1 MSDLFSFKS
10 GRPMPDE
17 AQKTVRI
24 HDHELSWLFTDA
36 VGLYHLGRKY
46 SSLLLLLCAVDALAK
61 AADPAKEN
69 VGERFQAFLKERLP
83 KHTRVENFNIR
94 VPKRDAVFRLE
105 YILYKYLRNPVVHEG
120 AHLDV
125 TVEGT
130 FAVFIDWAPAA
141 PSVHVDNE
149 KNRVVLGG
157 DWTVDVLGSVIKD
170 ALVEALTNRCS

>member
-1 MSDLFSFKS
+1 MLWPQS
-10 GRPMPDE
+10 GTPMADE

-24 HDHELSWLFTDA
+24 NDHELSWLFTDA

-69 VGERFQAFLKERLP
+69 VGEQFQAFLKEQLP
-83 KHTRVENFNIR
+83 KHTHVENFNIR

-130 FAVFIDWAPAA
+130 FAVFIDWVPAA
-141 PSVHVDNE
+141 PSVHVNNA

-157 DWTVDVLGSVIKD
+157 DWIVDVL
-170 ALVEALTNRCS
+170 L